1 MTQFDLTPF
10 YRSSIGLDRMAHVMD
25 SLAKT
30 TQNPSQPNWPPY
42 NIEKEGETNYR
53 IIMAV
58 AGFGDTELDITLHEQ
73 VLTIT
78 GTQPEEN
85 DEGREVLYRGIAA
98 RQFERRFQLDDF
110 IHIKSAELKDGL
122 LHIHLVRE
130 VPEAMK
136 PRKIEINSAGQLLDI
151 KKRKK
156 AS

>member
-10 YRSSIGLDRMAHVMD
+10 YRSSIGLDRMAHLMD
-25 SLAKT
+25 SLTKT
-30 TQNPSQPNWPPY
+30 SQSPSQTNWPPY
-42 NIEKEGETNYR
+42 NIEKEGEASYR
-53 IIMAV
+53 ITMAV
-58 AGFGDTELDITLHEQ
+58 AGFSDANLEITLHEQ

-78 GTQPEEN
+78 GFQPEEN
-85 DEGREVLYRGIAA
+85 AEGREVLYRGIAG

-110 IHIKSAELKDGL
+110 IHIKTAELKDGL

-136 PRKIEINSAGQLLDI
+136 PRKIEITSAGQLLDM
-151 KKRKK
+151 KKHKK